1 MRRVDISIEL
11 KHPLPNIVVKSL
23 QPELGGVSVPKTQ
36 VNISET
42 NVGVLLSIEAENTSA
57 LRAALNSYL
66 RWINCIISTAAAFNQ
81 DVSKS

>member
-11 KHPLPNIVVKSL
+11 RQPLQKIVLFSL
-23 QPELGGVSVPKTQ
+23 LPEVSRAPVPKTQ

-42 NVGVLLSIEAENTSA
+42 NVGILLTIEAENTNA

-66 RWINCIISTAAAFNQ
+66 RWLDCIISTANTYTP
-81 DVSKS
+81 SLSNE